1 MALLK
6 ALLWP
11 IQLWNDVV
19 LGVGR
24 WIAII
29 CIAMMVVCILIQVF
43 FRYLGPLALYKWI
56 DVVVFNDIL
65 PNGSLPWPDEAARFF
80 MLWMT
85 GLIGPLAYR
94 RGGFVSID
102 LLLQIINRRLAALIT
117 LFLLLVSG
125 FVLYWA
131 IGIGWG
137 EVNSLTAR
145 GTTASLYIY
154 DFAAGEWDKMPRK
167 FVFYSL
173 FVGVVLLFI
182 VNLELIL
189 RSLITLL
196 GQADDLRPVMPEGD
210 DVIAE

>member
-19 LGVGR
+19 LGIGR
-24 WIAII
+24 WVAIL
-29 CIAMMVVCILIQVF
+29 CIALMVVCILIQVF
-43 FRYLGPLALYKWI
+43 FRYAL
-56 DVVVFNDIL
+56 N
-65 PNGSLPWPDEAARFF
+65 NALPWPDEAARFF

-85 GLIGPLAYR
+85 GLIGPMAYR
-94 RGGFVSID
+94 QGGFVSID
-102 LLLQIINRRLAALIT
+102 LALRMMNQRIAAMIMLV
-117 LFLLLVSG
+117 LLLISG

-145 GTTASLYIY
+145 GKTASLFIY
-154 DFAAGEWDKMPRK
+154 DFASGEWEKMPRK
-167 FVFYSL
+167 YVFYSL

-196 GQADDLRPVMPEGD
+196 GNARDLRPIVPEGEEM
-210 DVIAE
+210 VAE